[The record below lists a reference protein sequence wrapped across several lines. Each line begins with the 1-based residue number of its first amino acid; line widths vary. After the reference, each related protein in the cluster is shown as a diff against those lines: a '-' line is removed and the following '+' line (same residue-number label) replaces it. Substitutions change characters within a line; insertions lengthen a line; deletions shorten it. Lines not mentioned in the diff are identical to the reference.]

1 MAQVPQKVPPGWHR
15 FGLQLT
21 QLVTYLIIG
30 TTLGQCMGSGVFV
43 LLIPVVL
50 VLRFCNRC
58 L

>member
-1 MAQVPQKVPPGWHR
+1 MAQVPMKVPPGWRR

-21 QLVTYLIIG
+21 QLVAYLIIG
-30 TTLGQCMGSGVFV
+30 ITLGQCMGSGIFV

-50 VLRFCNRC
+50 VLRFCNRR